1 MSDTYFLSR
10 SHSHFYL
17 CCVLILVTPGL
28 LGANAQ
34 DDACSLATMSL
45 RYADWPIDLEPPFRP
60 EVQSYTAILDFA
72 MDFFWI
78 DARAAS
84 GCELDGVPK
93 HETRV
98 RIGGSERVTIY
109 SLHTD
114 TGERQ
119 AYTVTCT
126 RLLGSET
133 ELQALTISGGE
144 LSPVF
149 DPTRRSYFVH
159 LGLSHDEVHVHYKL
173 RDNEQRFRSSAQEEH
188 PTGRDP
194 IGPLAVTPHSP
205 SPPPHH
211 GDGDGSGGRGG
222 SNSTS
227 SQSNATHHGSADGD
241 NDARRLEGAEPRER
255 SSGEVQYRD
264 ASEVF
269 MLDIGFTRTLQLTV
283 QCADATQANIGAYR
297 LDVSRPGCTHD
308 RPYYDPLRR
317 NCVNFCPSG
326 FYRNEETH
334 RCSQCNINCKVCSGL
349 LACQMCEPDTGDYNF
364 VVQPDGSCDAV
375 ANHLFKKYRWW
386 CAGLAILLTFLVL
399 IGCAGIC
406 QFCCSGRGS
415 SGSDN
420 SKGRQ
425 VHTYDSEFEDFPT
438 YEGKNEGKRRLGMY

>member
-1 MSDTYFLSR
+1 MFVDLFLGHR
-10 SHSHFYL
+10 HGRIL
-17 CCVLILVTPGL
+17 WCCFLTLVVPGPHDVD
-28 LGANAQ
+28 AQ
-34 DDACSLATMSL
+34 DDACTLASLSL

-60 EVQSYTAILDFA
+60 SVLSYTATLDFA

-78 DARAAS
+78 DARSAS
-84 GCELDGVPK
+84 GCELDGVPQQ
-93 HETRV
+93 ETRV
-98 RIGGSERVTIY
+98 RIGGSERVTLY
-109 SLHTD
+109 SMHTD

-133 ELQALTISGGE
+133 ELQALSISGGE

-173 RDNEQRFRSSAQEEH
+173 RDNEQRIRSSAQEEH
-188 PTGRDP
+188 PTGTDP
-194 IGPLAVTPHSP
+194 VGLTGVTPQEAP
-205 SPPPHH
+205 SPPPE
-211 GDGDGSGGRGG
+211 GDSSGGSGGGG
-222 SNSTS
+222 PNSTS
-227 SQSNATHHGSADGD
+227 GQSNATAGGGAEGES
-241 NDARRLEGAEPRER
+241 DARRLEGAEPRER
-255 SSGEVQYRD
+255 SSGEVQYRG
-264 ASEVF
+264 ASDVF
-269 MLDIGFTRTLQLTV
+269 MLDIGFTRTVQLTV

-308 RPYYDPLRR
+308 RPYYDPSRR

-334 RCSQCNINCKVCSGL
+334 RCSQCNINCRVCSGL
-349 LACQMCEPDTGDYNF
+349 LECQMCEPDTADYNF

-386 CAGLAILLTFLVL
+386 CAGLAILLSFLVL

-406 QFCCSGRGS
+406 QFCCSGSGS
-415 SGSDN
+415 SGSDK

-425 VHTYDSEFEDFPT
+425 VRTYDSEFEDSPPHD
-438 YEGKNEGKRRLGMY
+438 GKRRLGMY